1 MAHLEHQAQELGA
14 IVQAH
19 SARAEAFGPAEDA
32 QHVEWFIECERDGQ
46 VLYLE
51 RLIYEDPTS
60 HLELGFRSTSW
71 SFSTKR
77 RFAHTITGTRRAH
90 AIAEFLRA
98 MHPGWVVR
106 VTTTGGI

>member
-19 SARAEAFGPAEDA
+19 SARIEAFGPAEDA
-32 QHVEWFIECERDGQ
+32 QHVEWLIEAERGG
-46 VLYLE
+46 VTLYLHE
-51 RLIYEDPTS
+51 WDSHGSPTMNTL
-60 HLELGFRSTSW
+60 HYGFCPNRP
-71 SFSTKR
+71 
-77 RFAHTITGTRRAH
+77 FAHTITGTRRAH

-98 MHPGWVVR
+98 MHPGWQVR